1 MTDDADDTPT
11 GPVRAALL
19 DLGVMRSSAPATQE
33 QLAEVAAAVRKLLDH
48 REREIGRREADARTA
63 VIWRG
68 LGGLAASAALALG
81 SYAMTLA
88 STAAQDHERLMSVA
102 EIAESNREAIRAG
115 EQTSHRLEL
124 ALARLETLA
133 DEMREI
139 VRTSRTRTEDR

>member
-1 MTDDADDTPT
+1 MADDLDDTPT
-11 GPVRAALL
+11 GPLKTALT
-19 DLGVMRSSAPATQE
+19 DLGVERGTQPATQA

-63 VIWRG
+63 VVWRG

-81 SYAMTLA
+81 SYALTLA
-88 STAAQDHERLMSVA
+88 STAAQDHERLVA
-102 EIAESNREAIRAG
+102 VTEIAESNREAIRAG

-139 VRTSRTRTEDR
+139 VRTSRRPEDR